1 MNTVSAAFPKLA
13 LPDADAAGYDVP
25 RVRCDFPVLQRTV
38 YGRPLVYLDNA
49 ASSQKPRP
57 VIEAMR
63 EAYETYYANV
73 HRGVHKLSQQATDA
87 FEAARTNVA
96 EFVNAES
103 ADEIVFVRGAT
114 EAINLVAA
122 TYGRKFLRE
131 GDEVVISHMEHHSN
145 IVPWQFLRDEKGVV
159 LKVAPIDGEG
169 NFLLDEYETLLS
181 PRTKLVAITHV
192 SNALGTVTPIEDI
205 IRLAHDRGAL
215 ILVDGCQSAPH
226 MKIDVQALGAD
237 FYAFSSHKMYGPTG
251 IGVLYGKRAILD
263 EMPPYQGGG
272 EMIESVTFEKTTF
285 KNTPHRF
292 EAGTPAIVEA
302 IGLGAAVDFL
312 ESVGIDDVSAH
323 ESTLLEYA
331 TKRLSSIPGLTI
343 YGTAGN
349 KSPIVSFGMDGVHP
363 HDIGTVLDRAGVAIR
378 AGHHCAQPLMDR
390 LGVAATARA
399 SFAMYN
405 TREEVD
411 VLVEAVA
418 IVRELFS

>member
-1 MNTVSAAFPKLA
+1 MNMVSAAFPKLA
-13 LPDADAAGYDVP
+13 LPDANATGYDVR
-25 RVRCDFPVLQRTV
+25 RVRCDFPILQRTV

-131 GDEVVISHMEHHSN
+131 GDEVVFSHMEHHSN
-145 IVPWQFLRDEKGVV
+145 IVTWQLLRDEKGVV

-192 SNALGTVTPIEDI
+192 SNALGTITPIEDI

-215 ILVDGCQSAPH
+215 VLVDGCQAVPH
-226 MKIDVQALGAD
+226 MKIDVQALDAD

-272 EMIESVTFEKTTF
+272 EMIESVTLERSTF
-285 KNTPHRF
+285 KNAPHRF

-312 ESVGIDDVSAH
+312 ESVGLDCVSAH

-331 TKRLSSIPGLTI
+331 TRRLSSIPRFTI

-349 KSPIVSFGMDGVHP
+349 KSPIVSFGMAGVHP
-363 HDIGTVLDRAGVAIR
+363 HDIGTILDRAGVAIR
-378 AGHHCAQPLMDR
+378 AGHHCAQPVMVR

-405 TREEVD
+405 TREEID
-411 VLVEAVA
+411 VLVEAIA
-418 IVRELFS
+418 IVQELFD

>member
-1 MNTVSAAFPKLA
+1 
-13 LPDADAAGYDVP
+13 
-25 RVRCDFPVLQRTV
+25 
-38 YGRPLVYLDNA
+38 
-49 ASSQKPRP
+49 
-57 VIEAMR
+57 MR

-103 ADEIVFVRGAT
+103 SDEIVFVRGAT

-122 TYGRKFLRE
+122 THGRKFLRE

-145 IVPWQFLRDEKGVV
+145 IVPWQLLRDEKGIV

-192 SNALGTVTPIEDI
+192 SNALGTITPIEDI

-215 ILVDGCQSAPH
+215 VLVDGCQGAPH
-226 MKIDVQALGAD
+226 MKIDMQALDAD

-251 IGVLYGKRAILD
+251 MGVLYGKRAILD

-272 EMIESVTFEKTTF
+272 EMIESVTLERSTF
-285 KNTPHRF
+285 KNAPHRF

-312 ESVGIDDVSAH
+312 ESVGLDCVSAH

-331 TKRLSSIPGLTI
+331 TRRLSSIPRFTI

-349 KSPIVSFGMDGVHP
+349 KSPIVSFGMAGVHP
-363 HDIGTVLDRAGVAIR
+363 HDIGTILDRAGVAIR
-378 AGHHCAQPLMDR
+378 AGHHCAQPVMVR

-405 TREEVD
+405 TREEID
-411 VLVEAVA
+411 VLVEAIA
-418 IVRELFS
+418 IVQELFD